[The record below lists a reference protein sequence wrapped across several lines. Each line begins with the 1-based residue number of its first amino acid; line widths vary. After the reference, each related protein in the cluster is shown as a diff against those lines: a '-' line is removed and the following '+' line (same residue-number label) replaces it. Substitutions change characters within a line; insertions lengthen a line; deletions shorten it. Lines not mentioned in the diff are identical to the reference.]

1 MTFAVW
7 TSGIAASCR
16 SCPHFTRSASTL
28 RARSWSYVVGQTAYF
43 SRYQRR
49 SSASIGPMG
58 ATKRQFCALW
68 TSGWPGVAGS

>member
-7 TSGIAASCR
+7 ASGIAASCR
-16 SCPHFTRSASTL
+16 SWPHFTRFASTL
-28 RARSWSYVVGQTAYF
+28 RARSRKYSLGQTAYF
-43 SRYQRR
+43 SRYQRS

-58 ATKRQFCALW
+58 ATRRQFCALW